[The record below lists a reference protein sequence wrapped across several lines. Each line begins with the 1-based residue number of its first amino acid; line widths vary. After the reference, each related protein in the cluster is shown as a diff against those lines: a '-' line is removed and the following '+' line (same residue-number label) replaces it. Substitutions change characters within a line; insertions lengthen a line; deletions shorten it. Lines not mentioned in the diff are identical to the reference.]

1 MSEPQNDNTKNKPP
15 KVGDIDV
22 SKIDDKAGVHSSSDS
37 ARHIE
42 RAQEKEVE
50 ITEGNEIR
58 TWQIKVKEEI

>member
-50 ITEGNEIR
+50 VTEGNE
-58 TWQIKVKEEI
+58 TGSWQIKEKEEI